1 MRKILCFFSLFFLL
15 LLSLVS
21 CKILN
26 KSIEAS
32 AENSNLYDEEKI
44 DIDENAKKIGIV
56 MPTQY
61 LERWNSDGDY
71 LRQNLMSKGYR
82 VFLEYSD
89 NIIDKQVK
97 NIIDLIE
104 EGVDLLIIAP
114 IDAEVLTRPLKM
126 AQEKNIPVI
135 SYDRLIRG
143 SDAVSFYVS
152 FDNYRIGQ
160 MQAEFIVDYLK
171 LNENIENKKYNIE
184 FFSGPVDD
192 NNSKVFYDGAM
203 SILKSYIDKGVL
215 NIPSGLIKIEDTEI
229 SEWNTATAMIKM
241 QNIID
246 EFYKDGKNRLD
257 VAFCANDSIALGV
270 SKAINTDYEGGNEI
284 VITGQ
289 DGDEENLKNIID
301 GKQTMTVYKHL
312 KNEARVTV
320 DLADVILKGSEPSF
334 ETIVNSGWDFD
345 CIYDKTE
352 YNNGIKNV
360 PSYLLGVTLIV
371 KENLKKELIDTGYYR
386 IIDNY
391 PVLQ

>member
-15 LLSLVS
+15 ALSLAS
-21 CKILN
+21 CKIFDKN
-26 KSIEAS
+26 IETSIE
-32 AENSNLYDEEKI
+32 NNNLYDEEKI
-44 DIDENAKKIGIV
+44 DIDENVKKIGIV

-71 LRQNLMSKGYR
+71 LRRNLMSKGYK

-97 NIIDLIE
+97 NIIKLIE

-114 IDAEVLTRPLKM
+114 IDGDVLIGPLKM

-152 FDNYRIGQ
+152 FDNYTIGQ
-160 MQAEFIVDYLK
+160 VQAEFIVDYLK
-171 LNENIENKKYNIE
+171 LNENTENKKYNIE

-192 NNSKVFYDGAM
+192 NNSEVFYDGAM
-203 SILKSYIDKGVL
+203 SILKTYIDRGVL
-215 NIPSGLIKIEDTEI
+215 NIPSGLIKIEDTEV
-229 SEWNTATAMIKM
+229 SEWNTAIAMIKM

-246 EFYKDGKNRLD
+246 EFYKNGKNKLD
-257 VAFCANDSIALGV
+257 IAFCANDSIALGV

-284 VITGQ
+284 IITGQ

-312 KNEARVTV
+312 QNEARVTV
-320 DLADVILKGSEPSF
+320 DLADVILKGDEPSF
-334 ETIVNSGWDFD
+334 ETIVNAGWDFD

-352 YNNGIKNV
+352 YNNGVKNV
-360 PSYLLGVTLIV
+360 PSYLLGVTLID
-371 KENLKKELIDTGYYR
+371 KENLKKELIDTGYYK